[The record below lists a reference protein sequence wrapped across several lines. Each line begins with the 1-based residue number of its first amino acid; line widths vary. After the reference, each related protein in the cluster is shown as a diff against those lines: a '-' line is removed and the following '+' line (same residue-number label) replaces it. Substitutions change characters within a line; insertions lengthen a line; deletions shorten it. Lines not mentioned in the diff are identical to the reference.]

1 MEKNNRIFVD
11 IHILQTV
18 PPSCINRDDTGSPKT
33 AQFGGVNRARVSSQS
48 WKHAIRRNFRE
59 NYPLYW
65 SGDRTFL
72 VLPMV
77 AEKIKESDDSLDV
90 DLLSKIAFFNA
101 GVEISE
107 LSKEIQNIKE
117 GPKALFFISDSQ
129 AKALAELIVK
139 DFKQGKKDVL
149 DNIKKY
155 NDNKNKKD
163 KKTTKID
170 RYVEALSRD
179 PSVDIALFGRMVA
192 DNNDLNKDACVQVAH
207 SISTHEVRTEYDY
220 FTAED
225 DCKEEPGAGHLNT
238 NEFNSSILYR
248 YATIDVESL
257 HKYSNINTAEAV
269 RGFTEAFIKTMP
281 TGKQNSYANKTIP
294 DLVYIAV
301 RSDQPINLVG
311 AFERPVI
318 AKQDGYFIPSEK
330 AFTQYSKDTYNKFVS
345 KPIASWGVSRGE
357 SLSEIAD
364 ISSLSEILDKLES
377 YIIDFFK

>member
-48 WKHAIRRNFRE
+48 WKHAVRRNFRE

-72 VLPMV
+72 VLPIV
-77 AEKIKESDDSLDV
+77 SKKIKESDDSLDA
-90 DLLSKIAFFNA
+90 DLLSKIAFYNA

-107 LSKEIQNIKE
+107 LPKEIQNIKE

-129 AKALAELIVK
+129 AKALAELIVE
-139 DFKQGKKDVL
+139 DFKLEKKDVL

-155 NDNKNKKD
+155 NENKNKKD

-192 DNNDLNKDACVQVAH
+192 DNYDLNKDACVQVAH

-238 NEFNSSILYR
+238 NEFNSSTLYR

-269 RGFTEAFIKTMP
+269 RGFTEAFIRTMP
-281 TGKQNSYANKTIP
+281 TGKQNSYANNTYP

-301 RSDQPINLVG
+301 RDDQPINLVG
-311 AFERPVI
+311 AFEKPVI

-330 AFTQYSKDTYNKFVS
+330 VFTQYTRDTYNKFIS

-357 SLSEIAD
+357 TLSEIAD

-377 YIIDFFK
+377 HINDFYK

>member
-1 MEKNNRIFVD
+1 MEKNNRIFID

-59 NYPLYW
+59 NYPSYW

-72 VLPMV
+72 ILTKVS
-77 AEKIKESDDSLDV
+77 EKIKEIDDSLDA
-90 DLLSKIAFFNA
+90 DLLSKIVFYNA

-107 LSKEIQNIKE
+107 LPKEIQNIKE

-129 AKALAELIVK
+129 AKALAELIVE
-139 DFKQGKKDVL
+139 DFKQEKKDVL

-155 NDNKNKKD
+155 NENKNKKD
-163 KKTTKID
+163 KKTTKIY

-192 DNNDLNKDACVQVAH
+192 DNYDLNKDACVQVAH

-238 NEFNSSILYR
+238 NEFNSSTLYR

-269 RGFTEAFIKTMP
+269 RGFTEAFIRTMP
-281 TGKQNSYANKTIP
+281 TGKQNSYANNTYP

-301 RSDQPINLVG
+301 RDDQPINLVG
-311 AFERPVI
+311 AFEKPI
-318 AKQDGYFIPSEK
+318 LAKQDGYFIPSEK
-330 AFTQYSKDTYNKFVS
+330 AFTQYAKDTYNKFVT
-345 KPIASWGVSRGE
+345 KPIVSWGVSRGE
-357 SLSEIAD
+357 SLSEI
-364 ISSLSEILDKLES
+364 IGSSSVSEILDKLEK
-377 YIIDFFK
+377 YIIDFYN